1 MFLSL
6 SPVAE
11 LPAFPFSLSVF
22 RVLGN
27 SNQLWLQRLIYFIG
41 NLLALALA
49 VYNCQAMGLL
59 PTHTSDWLAFIQPP
73 KVRSALGTWG
83 GSQENRKRGRSFRAV
98 DPERLSRTSPIL
110 SGV

>member
-6 SPVAE
+6 SPVPE

-27 SNQLWLQRLIYFIG
+27 SNQLWLQRLVYFIG

-49 VYNCQAMGLL
+49 LYKCQAMGLL

-73 KVRSALGTWG
+73 QVRSALGTWG
-83 GSQENRKRGRSFRAV
+83 GARKIGKGGDRSGLWSLRG
-98 DPERLSRTSPIL
+98 
-110 SGV
+110 